1 MNHTKTHTETAA
13 DAPEAPQATYCVF
26 TRTWW
31 KEATSAGWPN
41 NLKPQAGARSYRGH
55 PDGLSYGEAQE
66 YCQDW
71 NDSHDP
77 GRYSR
82 KAEFESE

>member
-1 MNHTKTHTETAA
+1 MNNTQEKTKT
-13 DAPEAPQATYCVF
+13 ATYCVF

-41 NLKPQAGARSYRGH
+41 NLEPQAGTRSYRGH
-55 PDGLSYGEAQE
+55 PKGLTYSEARE